1 MTDIVWSL
9 RNDVPC
15 NGDIGCAQELCEK
28 AAAEIER
35 LLAKNAQN
43 LIDLNEY
50 RLDVERLR
58 TALEKISTWP
68 DHRLPS
74 PREIARAALEGKHD

>member
-35 LLAKNAQN
+35 LRAALVEIRDAGPMT
-43 LIDLNEY
+43 
-50 RLDVERLR
+50 LDDQRWR
-58 TALEKISTWP
+58 IAL
-68 DHRLPS
+68 
-74 PREIARAALEGKHD
+74 AALEGK